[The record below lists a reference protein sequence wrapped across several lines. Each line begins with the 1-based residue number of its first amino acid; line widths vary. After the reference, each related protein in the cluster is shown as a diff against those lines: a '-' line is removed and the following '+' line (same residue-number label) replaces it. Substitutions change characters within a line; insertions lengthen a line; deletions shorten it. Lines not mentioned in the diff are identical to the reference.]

1 MQILRK
7 RMPWRPYLIRLTVLA
22 LIMALVGTYAMMRYR
37 IGIDTQQERGCDIRL
52 KSRLADL

>member
-22 LIMALVGTYAMMRYR
+22 LIMA
-37 IGIDTQQERGCDIRL
+37 
-52 KSRLADL
+52 

>member
-37 IGIDTQQERGCDIRL
+37 IGIDTQQERCLPDTTVYLI
-52 KSRLADL
+52 DL

>member
-37 IGIDTQQERGCDIRL
+37 IGIDT
-52 KSRLADL
+52 KSAACLIPRCI